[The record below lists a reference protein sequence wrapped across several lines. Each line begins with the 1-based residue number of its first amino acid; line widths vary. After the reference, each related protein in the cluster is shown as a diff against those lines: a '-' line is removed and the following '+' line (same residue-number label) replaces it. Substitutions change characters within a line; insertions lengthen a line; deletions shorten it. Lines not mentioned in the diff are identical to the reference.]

1 MRIIQVGGSF
11 MMAASV
17 HGEKHVDGINT
28 KQAFADARFE
38 IEDGESWQMNYE
50 IFFCEASTQR
60 PLFRVVREGTKLSMS
75 RLSRRKFRAT
85 THMSKVQECR
95 CSSFPGP
102 MAYAVNA

>member
-11 MMAASV
+11 MLAASV

-50 IFFCEASTQR
+50 ISSAR
-60 PLFRVVREGTKLSMS
+60 PAHRD
-75 RLSRRKFRAT
+75 
-85 THMSKVQECR
+85 H
-95 CSSFPGP
+95 SS
-102 MAYAVNA
+102 A